1 MPGFNNLLKDSRVL
15 NKNNPL
21 HVDFAKHAESM
32 GALSRHCDTLADLAA
47 AMEWAQ
53 TTDRTTV
60 ISINSDAYTWTPG
73 GADWYVGVPEIN
85 ERESIREAR
94 KGQEAFR
101 AKQRRGV

>member
-1 MPGFNNLLKDSRVL
+1 
-15 NKNNPL
+15 
-21 HVDFAKHAESM
+21 M
-32 GALSRHCDTLADLAA
+32 GALSRHCNSLADLEA
-47 AMEWAQ
+47 AMAWAQ

-60 ISINSDAYTWTPG
+60 ISIKSDAYTWTPG

>member
-1 MPGFNNLLKDSRVL
+1 
-15 NKNNPL
+15 
-21 HVDFAKHAESM
+21 VDFAQHAASM
-32 GALSRHCDTLADLAA
+32 GALSRHCSSLSDLEA

-73 GADWYVGVPEIN
+73 GADWYVGVPEVN
-85 ERESIREAR
+85 ERESIRSAR
-94 KGQEAFR
+94 KTQEAFR